1 MSIGKILI
9 VEDDF
14 LSAKVL
20 NKNVIELGYQVCAI
34 CNDYESAICEFKKH
48 SPDIVLMDFNLGEEK
63 DGIDLASELSKIG
76 PSATVMI
83 TSGDSERDLDKIL
96 SNKPDAYIQKPID
109 IRELRAVLELASF
122 KFQKEQEMADL
133 NANLEIRV
141 KERTEELDIA
151 VKSLI
156 KEMSSKEK
164 IHDQLE
170 KALKSEK
177 QFGELK
183 AKIISNLSHEF
194 KTPLSSIRSS
204 AQILEKMVERNM
216 MHENSLKHILRI
228 EKSAE
233 ILNELLVRILSVER
247 DQDKLYSAEL
257 MEIDFMMFMESI
269 EEEVKTMQGA
279 SITVDYKIE
288 LFSETLITDPK
299 LLRLIL
305 TNLISNACKY
315 SPESTQVDVIIS
327 SDEANMTLEVRDY
340 GIGMD
345 TEDVNQIFYR
355 FFRGKNV
362 GSIEGTGIGMSIVKR
377 CIDALGGKIEIES
390 EIGKGST
397 FRVRVPV
404 LEVKHQSFA

>member
-20 NKNVIELGYQVCAI
+20 NKNIIELGYQACAI
-34 CNDYESAICEFKKH
+34 CNDYESAISEFKKH

-83 TSGDSERDLDKIL
+83 TSGDSENDLNKIL
-96 SNKPDAYIQKPID
+96 SHKPDAYIQKPIE
-109 IRELRAVLELASF
+109 IRELRAVLELASY
-122 KFQKEQEMADL
+122 KFQKEQEMAQL
-133 NANLEIRV
+133 NSNLEVRV
-141 KERTEELDIA
+141 KERTEELDLA
-151 VKSLI
+151 VQSLI
-156 KEMSSKEK
+156 KEMTAKEK
-164 IHDQLE
+164 VYEQLE

-216 MHENSLKHILRI
+216 MNENSLKHILRI

-269 EEEVKTMQGA
+269 EDEVKTMQGDK
-279 SITVDYKIE
+279 ITVNYKVN

-315 SPESTQVDVIIS
+315 SPESTKVDVNIF
-327 SDEANMTLEVRDY
+327 SDEANMTLEVLDY

-362 GSIEGTGIGMSIVKR
+362 GAIEGTGIGMSIVKR

-390 EIGKGST
+390 EVGKGSM
-397 FRVRVPV
+397 FRVCVPV
-404 LEVKHQSFA
+404 LELKHQSFA